1 MRRHGL
7 VIVGALALAAVIA
20 TSARA
25 HSTPQIRAEKAHA
38 RAVRA
43 EVNRIGVQLEAT
55 IQRYDGAQVELRQ
68 VKASLA
74 ANAHKLGIARANFHA
89 AQLRIMSR
97 IYSLYVDGKPTTLD
111 VLAGAK
117 SLSQV
122 IDRAEAAQAMS
133 QQDAA
138 LGRQALQ
145 FEHAVAKRQHELA
158 QLRARRA
165 RAVRALAG
173 EKRQIESSLAQQQH
187 LLASIHSSI
196 HQLQVQE
203 AQREARLKAEAEARL
218 RAEQLAAQQAAA
230 QQSSSG
236 AFNPP
241 PILGTGAGHPE
252 AAKIALQYLGVPYV
266 WGGASPSGFDCS
278 GLVMYVYAQ
287 LGISLPHYTVSQWD
301 VTEPISTSQMQ
312 PGDLVFFDAL
322 GHVGIYIGGG
332 EFVDAPH
339 TGSVVRID
347 SLAAWGS
354 SFVGARRVPS
364 HRRNSAAGERGL
376 PRLRTESLSGPRVAR
391 RLRSWRGR
399 SCACG
404 AGAAARLRQASAQ
417 VRLRR
422 VLRSGLCT
430 L

>member
-1 MRRHGL
+1 MRRHGF
-7 VIVGALALAAVIA
+7 VIVGALALAALIA
-20 TSARA
+20 ASARA
-25 HSTPQIRAEKAHA
+25 HTTPQIRAQQAHA

-43 EVNRIGVQLEAT
+43 EVDRIGVQLEAT
-55 IQRYDGAQVELRQ
+55 IQKYDGARVELRQ
-68 VKASLA
+68 VTVSLA
-74 ANAHKLGIARANFHA
+74 SNTHKLRLARANFHA
-89 AQLRIMSR
+89 AQLRLMAR
-97 IYSLYVDGKPTTLD
+97 IYALYVNGRPTTLD
-111 VLAGAK
+111 VLAGAQ

-133 QQDAA
+133 QQDTA
-138 LGRQALQ
+138 LGSEALQ
-145 FEHAVAKRQHELA
+145 FEQAVQKRQRELT

-165 RAVRALAG
+165 NAVRSLAAQ
-173 EKRQIESSLAQQQH
+173 KRQIDAALARQQH

-203 AQREARLKAEAEARL
+203 AKHEAALRAAAEARL
-218 RAEQLAAQQAAA
+218 RAIAAA
-230 QQSSSG
+230 AAAAKASEGSSFPSI
-236 AFNPP
+236 PT
-241 PILGTGAGHPE
+241 ILGDGSGHPQ

-301 VTEPISTSQMQ
+301 VTEPISSSQMQ

-332 EFVDAPH
+332 QFVDAPH

-354 SFVGARRVPS
+354 SFVGARRVP
-364 HRRNSAAGERGL
+364 
-376 PRLRTESLSGPRVAR
+376 
-391 RLRSWRGR
+391 
-399 SCACG
+399 
-404 AGAAARLRQASAQ
+404 
-417 VRLRR
+417 
-422 VLRSGLCT
+422 
-430 L
+430 